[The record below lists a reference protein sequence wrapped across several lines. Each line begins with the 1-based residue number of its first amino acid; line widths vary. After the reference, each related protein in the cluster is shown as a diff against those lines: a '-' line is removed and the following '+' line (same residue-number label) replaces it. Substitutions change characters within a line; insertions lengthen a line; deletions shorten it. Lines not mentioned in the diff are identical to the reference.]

1 MSREGALLVM
11 LAVAIVLIGLM
22 GLGWRRRTRRDR
34 GLAAPSEAV
43 PAGSLVRA
51 EFPGLYVA
59 TTAHGVALERL
70 AVRGLGF
77 RARADLTVTD
87 DGVVLHLRGQD
98 PIFLSRER
106 LTATEQATVAI
117 DRVVERDGLT
127 RLSWRLDDGTVV
139 DSYFRPQGASARAA
153 ADAITALLTSPTP
166 TGTDA

>member
-11 LAVAIVLIGLM
+11 LGVAVVLIGLM
-22 GLGWRRRTRRDR
+22 AVGWRRRTRRDR
-34 GLAAPSEAV
+34 ALSAPTDAV
-43 PAGSLVRA
+43 PTGSLVRA
-51 EFPGLYVA
+51 RFAGLYVA
-59 TTAHGVALERL
+59 TTAEAAPLERL

-87 DGVVLHLRGQD
+87 DGVVLHLQGQD
-98 PIFLSRER
+98 PLFIRRDRIDAADQSTF
-106 LTATEQATVAI
+106 TI

-127 RLSWRLDDGTVV
+127 RLRWRLPDGTVV

-153 ADAITALLTSPTP
+153 ADEIAALLTSPTP